1 MSTKEK
7 LLALVKA
14 SPEIYSGEKL
24 AQALEVS
31 RTAVWKAIRELE
43 KAGYRFEHTPSG
55 YRYLPSDVLAANE
68 IAPGLPADLAIEIK
82 PSSESTMKDAKLAF
96 AAGESTPRLLI
107 AETQNAGHGRFG
119 RPFFSPKGQGI
130 YMTLLC
136 LLYTSPSPRDS

>member
-68 IAPGLPADLAIEIK
+68 IRF
-82 PSSESTMKDAKLAF
+82 SYRYQAF
-96 AAGESTPRLLI
+96 LRVYHERCQASFCCR
-107 AETQNAGHGRFG
+107 
-119 RPFFSPKGQGI
+119 
-130 YMTLLC
+130 
-136 LLYTSPSPRDS
+136 